1 MQVLCEVEIIIKK
14 EGIMDPIVTKKDV
27 ANLLKDARSRCRKSV
42 EEVATDLKSYGYEIV
57 PKSLYNYENGVSQ
70 PPVAM
75 FLVLCKI
82 YGIDDLY
89 SAIHNSYER
98 KIEVSAQEEYLVE
111 CFRKASPEVQDAAL
125 RVLQPIEKDSTGSL
139 VG

>member
-1 MQVLCEVEIIIKK
+1 MEPLVS
-14 EGIMDPIVTKKDV
+14 KKDV
-27 ANLLKDARSRCRKSV
+27 ANILKDARARCKMSV
-42 EEVATDLKSYGYEIV
+42 DEVAIALKTYGYEIV
-57 PKSLYNYENGVSQ
+57 PRSLYNYEIGTSQ
-70 PPVAM
+70 PPVSM

-82 YGIDDLY
+82 YGIDEI
-89 SAIHNSYER
+89 SAGKNVSYLK

-125 RVLQPIEKDSTGSL
+125 RVLQPAEKGTTGSL